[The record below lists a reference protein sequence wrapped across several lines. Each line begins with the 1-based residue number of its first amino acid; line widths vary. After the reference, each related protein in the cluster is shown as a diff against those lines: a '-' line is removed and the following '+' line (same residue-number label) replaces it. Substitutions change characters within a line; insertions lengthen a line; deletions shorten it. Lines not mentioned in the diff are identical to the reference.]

1 MRRFFPLSAALVLA
15 SAPVAQAERV
25 QVADCAPGGCMC
37 YISTMTLQEIAATLP
52 GQIPDNAG
60 ELTLVD
66 EPGGFSW
73 RSETPA
79 QLDRMFGG
87 PGSCPVYLA
96 GPMVPEDGRWQI
108 TTGATDTSACPMLA
122 GNTPP
127 TNLSGE
133 TRQINWNGSFHP
145 DKLMSEAAGMVRW
158 SGVTGSGNWRGVVAD
173 HSLADSSGATGASV
187 IWTLSL
193 VSPTEV
199 RGKSVF
205 DYNISSTAGDAAANA
220 VLAGLQC
227 RTVTPFAARKVN

>member
-1 MRRFFPLSAALVLA
+1 MRLSLSLSTALILV
-15 SAPVAQAERV
+15 SAPMTQAQAV
-25 QVADCAPGGCMC
+25 QVADCGPGGCMC
-37 YISTMTLQEIAATLP
+37 YISTLTLEEIAATLP
-52 GQIPDNAG
+52 GQIPANAA
-60 ELTLVD
+60 EMTLVD
-66 EPGGFSW
+66 EPTGFSW
-73 RSETPA
+73 RSESPA
-79 QLDRMFGG
+79 QIDRSFGG

-108 TTGATDTSACPMLA
+108 TTGATDISACPMLA

-127 TNLSGE
+127 TNQSGE

-158 SGVTGSGNWRGVVAD
+158 SSVNGSGHWRGVVAD
-173 HSLADSSGATGASV
+173 ESLSGSTGATGASV

-193 VSPTEV
+193 TSPTEV
-199 RGKSVF
+199 RGQSVF

-227 RTVTPFAARKVN
+227 RTVTPFTARRVN